1 MQILDLEAKNN
12 QESPSTNPPIFFLM
26 LSSKC
31 CQRHLSHSRLIH
43 TLPYHLVVFQTIQ
56 RLFFNSHYF
65 FVTLLLLEL
74 KEDFGLI
81 TSFTKDF
88 SLFLKFH
95 ISHSF
100 FQYSSNSVLSFAWS
114 ISLAVGTNF
123 KPLDNNE
130 ISECREISSWDN
142 CYIFTIDCTV

>member
-1 MQILDLEAKNN
+1 
-12 QESPSTNPPIFFLM
+12 M

-31 CQRHLSHSRLIH
+31 CQRHLSHSRLVH

-56 RLFFNSHYF
+56 RSFFNSHYF
-65 FVTLLLLEL
+65 FVTLLNLLEGISMSSNLSSKQLRYVSIMTSLFLEL

-100 FQYSSNSVLSFAWS
+100 FQYSSNSVLSFGWS

-130 ISECREISSWDN
+130 ISECREISS
-142 CYIFTIDCTV
+142 